1 MKQLRSET
9 VAVEKLPAELQE
21 RMLSLMRRCYEGV
34 VPERFRADLAAKQ
47 YVILLFDK
55 ADDSLAGFST
65 IGLQQVEHGGRRIE
79 VLFSGDTVI
88 HPDYWGQKVLDG
100 AFSRFLFWRKI
111 RRPFQPLRWLLLSGG
126 YKTYL
131 IILRYFAGAFPRR
144 GLTPPA
150 EEVAFVD
157 ALCRRWWPEQ
167 YDPAAGIVRMQGHY
181 KVKAG
186 IAPVDSSALADP
198 DIRFFVERNP
208 GHVDGDELVCIAD
221 VRLGELFRAFARIIG
236 KRLGLVS
243 RSRSADARGVRA

>member
-1 MKQLRSET
+1 MKQLRAQT
-9 VAVEKLPAELQE
+9 TAVSRLSPELRE

-34 VPERFRADLAAKQ
+34 DDDRFRSDLARKQ

-55 ADDSLAGFST
+55 ADQSLAGFST
-65 IGLQQVEHGGRRIE
+65 IALELIEHEGRTVE

-131 IILRYFAGAFPRR
+131 IILRYFQGAFPRR
-144 GLTPPA
+144 GLTPSA
-150 EEVAFVD
+150 ADVAFVD
-157 ALCRRWWPEQ
+157 TLCRRWWPDQ

-186 IAPVDSSALADP
+186 IAPVDAAALADP
-198 DIRFFVERNP
+198 DIAFFVEKNP

-221 VRLGELFRAFARIIG
+221 VKVWELLRAFARIIG
-236 KRLGLVS
+236 KRLGLIS
-243 RSRSADARGVRA
+243 RAKAPSASGARA

>member
-9 VAVEKLPAELQE
+9 IAVSKLPLELQD
-21 RMLSLMRRCYEGV
+21 RMLALMRRCYEGV
-34 VPERFRADLAAKQ
+34 VPERFRSDLAAKQ

-55 ADDSLAGFST
+55 ADDTLAGFST
-65 IGLQQVEHGGRRIE
+65 IALEEVEHGGRNIE

-131 IILRYFAGAFPRR
+131 IILRYFAGAFPRH
-144 GLTPPA
+144 GLTPAPA
-150 EEVAFVD
+150 DVTFVQT
-157 ALCRRWWPEQ
+157 LCRRWWPDQ
-167 YDPAAGIVRMQGHY
+167 YDADAGIVRMQGHY
-181 KVKAG
+181 RVKAG
-186 IAPVDSSALADP
+186 IAPVDASALADP
-198 DIRFFVERNP
+198 DIRFFVEKNP
-208 GHVDGDELVCIAD
+208 GHIDGDELVCIAD
-221 VRLGELFRAFARIIG
+221 VKLWELFRAFARIIG

-243 RSRSADARGVRA
+243 RAKAPRTRGASA